1 MPERKIWTP
10 EEDDAL
16 KYLREQEGI
25 NKWSVIAKKLSELYN
40 MEGRTGK
47 QCRERYGTGLILDI
61 TITWIP

>member
-25 NKWSVIAKKLSELYN
+25 NKWSMIAKKLSELYN
-40 MEGRTGK
+40 M
-47 QCRERYGTGLILDI
+47 
-61 TITWIP
+61 

>member
-1 MPERKIWTP
+1 MPERKIWST

-25 NKWSVIAKKLSELYN
+25 NKWSIIAKKLGELYN

-47 QCRERYGTGLILDI
+47 QCRERYEHGIILDI
-61 TITWIP
+61 IIIWIR